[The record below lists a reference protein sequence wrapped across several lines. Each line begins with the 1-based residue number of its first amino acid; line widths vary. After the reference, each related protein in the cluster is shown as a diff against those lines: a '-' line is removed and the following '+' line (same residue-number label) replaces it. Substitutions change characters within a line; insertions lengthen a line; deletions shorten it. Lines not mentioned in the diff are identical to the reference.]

1 MAISCAPC
9 GVFVIVML
17 GGNSNVRNKR
27 PVYLDVTKYK
37 FPNTAIVSILHRVSG
52 IILFLYVP
60 FLLWALDKSVSS
72 GQEFQGLI
80 HTLDLPFMKMVVLFF
95 FAALSFHLVAGI
107 RHLLMDMGIGE
118 THRGGRL
125 GANIVFI
132 LSAFL
137 ILAAGVWL
145 W

>member
-1 MAISCAPC
+1 
-9 GVFVIVML
+9 ML
-17 GGNSNVRNKR
+17 LVKGARRNPYSYLMRNGNVKNKR

-52 IILFLYVP
+52 VVLFLFVP
-60 FLLWALDKSVSS
+60 FLLLALDKSVSS
-72 GQEFQGLI
+72 GEEFTGLI
-80 HTLDLPFMKMVVLFF
+80 HTLEMPVMKIVTFLFL
-95 FAALSFHLVAGI
+95 ASLIFHLVAGT

-125 GANIVFI
+125 GANLVFI
-132 LSAFL
+132 ISGIL